1 MLEFIETELAS
12 QFRTK
17 KFSHRFA
24 AAAVATKLRYY
35 EKTNWN
41 SCKAQGRWNSDRR
54 KIIHVV
60 TQVKNTTM

>member
-35 EKTNWN
+35 EKTN
-41 SCKAQGRWNSDRR
+41 
-54 KIIHVV
+54 
-60 TQVKNTTM
+60 